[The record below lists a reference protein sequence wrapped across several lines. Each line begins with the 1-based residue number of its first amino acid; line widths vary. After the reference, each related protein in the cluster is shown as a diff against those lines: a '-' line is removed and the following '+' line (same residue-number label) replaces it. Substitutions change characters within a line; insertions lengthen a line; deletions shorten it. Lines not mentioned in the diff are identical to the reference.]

1 MTGERHPPSTAG
13 VPAATHPWWA
23 LLLDRHVLAGV
34 GILLLVAAGY
44 VGLQRTGLGLRAAAA
59 PAGDFALAPVEGL
72 RGRNGLPLPGI
83 TQRDVRGAVSVVNV
97 WAAWCPYCRAEHDT
111 LMAFSRDAR
120 VRVLGVTFRDTPE
133 NVRTY
138 LQGAGVPYDAL
149 GHDPDGRMSRALGV
163 RAVPTTLVLDRHG
176 NVVRSL
182 VGGMDAQRINREL
195 LPAID
200 EALGRS

>member
-1 MTGERHPPSTAG
+1 MIGERQSSSTGGAPPA
-13 VPAATHPWWA
+13 PQPWRA

-34 GILLLVAAGY
+34 AILLLVGGGL

-59 PAGDFALAPVEGL
+59 PAGDFALAPIEGL
-72 RGRNGLPLPGI
+72 RGRNGMPLPGI

-133 NVRTY
+133 NIRAY
-138 LQGAGVPYDAL
+138 LLGAGVPYDAL
-149 GHDPDGRMSRALGV
+149 GHDPDGTMSRALGV

-176 NVVRSL
+176 AVVRTL
-182 VGGMDAQRINREL
+182 VGGMDAQRIRNEL
-195 LPAID
+195 QPAID